1 MNDDTK
7 SGLTKGGLTRS
18 RLSEM
23 DEQIAEIMIER
34 GIEFDDLIE
43 AMIDYNGGATSASA
57 SASANANAGST
68 ADDDERINMFLNDL
82 YKRCEYEG
90 ELAADMITICGTLLL
105 EGYFDDTDLEDE
117 IIGYEINNGKLWIYV
132 CRGDGSG
139 VVTLL
144 RRIEQIL
151 EQYRIGELNIVECEE
166 RMMGCSEH
174 PTLLD
179 TI

>member
-1 MNDDTK
+1 MGD
-7 SGLTKGGLTRS
+7 SSS

-23 DEQIAEIMIER
+23 DERVAEIMIER

-43 AMIDYNGGATSASA
+43 AMIDYDGGATSASA
-57 SASANANAGST
+57 SANAGST

-90 ELAADMITICGTLLL
+90 GLAADMITICGTLLL

-117 IIGYEINNGKLWIYV
+117 IVGYEINNGKLWIYV
-132 CRGDGSG
+132 CRDDGSG
-139 VVTLL
+139 VATFL

-151 EQYRIGELNIVECEE
+151 EQYRIEELQIVECEE

-179 TI
+179 II